1 MLRPE
6 SEAWLTHE
14 DKDRL
19 EDWSLALSISTSGER
34 TFLGRGAV
42 LGGLSPGSQGAGAGL
57 RLGGG
62 VMHFR
67 VELSMMAVTRVLI
80 EFLLRNDGA
89 WSGLELGLGAARDSE
104 REGLVKC
111 AEARW
116 EHAVVDRDMPR
127 PEILAPPPVTG
138 DLKRKHNQILFPFVE
153 VLCFSVKWCFGTTN
167 SQPITFFGE
176 IFKPSIYIPRH

>member
-1 MLRPE
+1 M
-6 SEAWLTHE
+6 
-14 DKDRL
+14 
-19 EDWSLALSISTSGER
+19 
-34 TFLGRGAV
+34 
-42 LGGLSPGSQGAGAGL
+42 GGLSPGSQGAGACL

-80 EFLLRNDGA
+80 GFLLRNDGA
-89 WSGLELGLGAARDSE
+89 WSGLGAARDSE

-116 EHAVVDRDMPR
+116 EHAVVERDIPR

-138 DLKRKHNQILFPFVE
+138 DLKRKHNQILSSPSPKSGP
-153 VLCFSVKWCFGTTN
+153 LR
-167 SQPITFFGE
+167 P
-176 IFKPSIYIPRH
+176 KPKPKAKSKIQIQVQLGLG